1 LVQFFYYLLVGDKIL
16 YNEGI
21 LINYDSNLKH
31 YYDKKLTREQID
43 NIALERNHELI
54 CKNFDQE
61 YKNVHSKNISMEI
74 IQNKNLRNIVKRNTI
89 LIGMKEKKVRAIISR
104 A

>member
-1 LVQFFYYLLVGDKIL
+1 MT
-16 YNEGI
+16 
-21 LINYDSNLKH
+21 
-31 YYDKKLTREQID
+31 KKLTREQID